1 MNFRVTNIKVWR
13 YKGKGAVKH
22 TQDELCIYTNLP
34 MPSNEDG
41 DGDGVVEINLKY
53 GTAEEYCSK
62 YYQGVPVEIIPFTY

>member
-13 YKGKGAVKH
+13 WRYKGKA
-22 TQDELCIYTNLP
+22 QDELCIYTNLP